1 MFTPRK
7 QRRIRPAVSATIVAM
22 LAIGTVALGASP
34 ASAAA
39 TSNELATAI
48 AGSGVTVTGSS
59 FVTSASASAV
69 AVRTDPIAGF
79 PTTPGGNYAVFS
91 TGDAAKLTLPDD
103 SQNLSTNL
111 GAPSYR
117 GARDA
122 TTLKIDFTVATGFN
136 CLASMK
142 IKFLSEEFPEFVGTS
157 FNDAF
162 LVELDTN
169 DWSLSG
175 SDVVAPSNI
184 AFYGSDP
191 ITVNTTGPAAAA
203 PINSVGTTFDAGTPI
218 LSARSPIT
226 AGPHSIYVTVF
237 DLGDAIYDS
246 TVLVDD
252 FTVSAVADPA
262 AQCPKG
268 AYSTEVNPPNRF
280 VPITPARIVDSR
292 TALGLASALP
302 ALTPTPVQV
311 TGVGGIPPN
320 GVAAVVLNLTV
331 TETQGV
337 GYVRV
342 TPSGSSAT
350 VSSLNIEAPGQTL
363 PNLVTVPVSADGKID
378 LFSQTGTQVVID
390 VFGYYTAAAAATS
403 GRFIATDPNRV
414 LDTRSAM
421 GVSTTTP
428 VAAGGF
434 IDVQITGTPGIP
446 AAGVSAVVLNLTA
459 TESLNAGYV
468 TVWPTGTT
476 RPGTSNV
483 NLTRP
488 GQTIANQVIVPV
500 SADGKVSIYSLNGTH
515 LIADVSGYF
524 TDSTAPLSSTG
535 LFIPVTPGRL
545 LDTRDA
551 TGVPTTTRPVLGSTV
566 ETTVVGRNGV
576 PGAGA
581 SALIGNTTMT
591 ETALP
596 GYVTVF
602 PQGIIRPTASTVNA
616 EFANQTIAN
625 HTIVRI
631 NDGGVALFTQTGSH
645 MLLDV
650 AGFYTL

>member
-1 MFTPRK
+1 MFRPRIK
-7 QRRIRPAVSATIVAM
+7 PIVGTALVGALILATSTLGVQPAA
-22 LAIGTVALGASP
+22 
-34 ASAAA
+34 AAA
-39 TSNELATAI
+39 TSSALASAI

-59 FVTSASASAV
+59 FVTSASNAAV
-69 AVRTDPIAGF
+69 AVRTDPLAGF

-91 TGDAAKLTLPDD
+91 TGDAASLTLPNNTP
-103 SQNLSTNL
+103 NLSTNF
-111 GAPSYR
+111 GVGSYR

-122 TTLKIDFTVATGFN
+122 TTLRIDFTVSSGFN

-142 IKFLSEEFPEFVGTS
+142 IKFLSEEFPEFVGSS

-184 AFYGSDP
+184 AFYGSEP

-226 AGPHSIYVTVF
+226 AGPHSIYITVF

-252 FTVSAVADPA
+252 FTVSTVADPA

-280 VPITPARIVDSR
+280 VPITPTRIVDSR
-292 TALGLASALP
+292 SGVGLP
-302 ALTPTPVQV
+302 AALAATTPTPVQI
-311 TGVGGIPPN
+311 TGLGGVPAN
-320 GVAAVVLNLTV
+320 GVAAVVINLTV
-331 TETQGV
+331 TETGGV
-337 GYVRV
+337 GFVRV
-342 TPSGSSAT
+342 TPSGSTGT
-350 VSSLNIEAPGQTL
+350 VSSLNVEAAGQTL

-378 LFSQTGTQVVID
+378 VFSQSSTHVVID
-390 VFGYYTAAAAATS
+390 VFGYYTAAAAATA
-403 GRFIATDPNRV
+403 GRFVAVDPNRV
-414 LDTRSAM
+414 LDTRSAV
-421 GVSTTTP
+421 GVPGTSIVP
-428 VAAGGF
+428 ANGQ
-434 IDVQITGTPGIP
+434 IDVQIAGTPGVP
-446 AAGVSAVVLNLTA
+446 PSGVAAVVLNVTA
-459 TESLNAGYV
+459 TATLNSGYV
-468 TVWPTGTT
+468 SVWPAGTP
-476 RPGTSNV
+476 RPGTSNLNV
-483 NLTRP
+483 VRP

-500 SADGKVSIYSLNGTH
+500 GIDGRVSMYSLAGSH
-515 LIADVSGYF
+515 LIADVAGYF
-524 TDSTAPLSSTG
+524 TDATAGLSSTG

-551 TGVPTTTRPVLGSTV
+551 TGVPTTARPMLG
-566 ETTVVGRNGV
+566 ETIETDIVGRNGI
-576 PGAGA
+576 PSTGA

-591 ETALP
+591 QTALP
-596 GYVTVF
+596 GFVTVF
-602 PQGIIRPTASTVNA
+602 PQGITRPTASTVNA

-631 NDGGVALFTQTGSH
+631 NAGGVSLFTQAGTH